1 MRFAW
6 TSPNRKKDPTVADPA
21 RLAKLLCDDFY
32 GRHLD
37 FSERRVPI
45 RDAWSGLPEVE
56 AVNELGR
63 VSGRMVRLFLT
74 FVSAMDRM
82 RDSAQ
87 LWRAGSEFF
96 RTNPEAFEPTRVCS
110 MSYATL
116 RQLLFDSRVSK
127 LHKDD
132 TQGWRTIAST
142 LASGNGPV
150 REVVDSGHGDAKEL
164 IADVRSRDPQGRP
177 RFPLLGG
184 DKIHLMWLRMM
195 AEPGKARI
203 RRLDAIPVAVD
214 VHVRRVT
221 ENLGVTSIRGSDLN
235 STIKNEIQQA
245 WSDAVAAARI
255 GGPERIA
262 GTCAALD
269 PALWFYGKHG
279 CSHCERVERQVR
291 FGRACDSCRLPVSE
305 PTGRRGT
312 ALLRLVRHLL
322 RW

>member
-1 MRFAW
+1 M
-6 TSPNRKKDPTVADPA
+6 TSTA
-21 RLAKLLCDDFY
+21 RLAELISEDFY
-32 GRHLD
+32 RDCFD
-37 FSERRVPI
+37 FSARKVPVG
-45 RDAWSGLPEVE
+45 DAWSRLPEVE
-56 AVNELGR
+56 AVNEMGS
-63 VSGRMVRLFLT
+63 VPGRMVRLFLT

-82 RDSAQ
+82 RDSTQ

-96 RTNPEAFEPTRVCS
+96 RTNPEAFEPKKVGS
-110 MSYATL
+110 MSYETL
-116 RQLLFDSRVSK
+116 RQLLFASRVSK
-127 LHKDD
+127 FHKDD
-132 TQGWRTIAST
+132 TQSWRTIAST

-150 REVVDSGHGDAKEL
+150 RQVVDFGDGDAKEL
-164 IADVRSRDPQGRP
+164 IADVRSRDAQGRP

-184 DKIHLMWLRMM
+184 DKIRLMWLRMM
-195 AEPGKARI
+195 AEPGRARI
-203 RRLDAIPVAVD
+203 RRLDSIPVAVD

-221 ENLGVTSIRGSDLN
+221 ENLGVTSTRGSDLN

-245 WSDAVAAARI
+245 WSDAVAEARI
-255 GGPERIA
+255 GGPERVA

-312 ALLRLVRHLL
+312 ALLQLVRHLL